1 MSPAETLTT
10 ARLELRRST
19 AEQLRAL
26 VVGPEEFT
34 REFGPA
40 VEPGYNE
47 FPEALNYT
55 LNKLATAGAGAA
67 WWAPFLVTHRESGAV
82 IGLCGF
88 KGPADAD
95 GVIELGY
102 GIAPQFRGQGLAT
115 ESASALV
122 AEARRC
128 ISLARVIA
136 HTLPEH
142 NASTRVLTKCGF
154 HRTAE
159 VKDPE
164 DGVIWRWER
173 TP

>member
-1 MSPAETLTT
+1 MNPAATLTT

-34 REFGPA
+34 RQFGLSA
-40 VEPGYNE
+40 ETGLFD
-47 FPEALNYT
+47 FPHSLNYLLT
-55 LNKLATAGAGAA
+55 KMATGGPSAV
-67 WWAPFLVTHRESGAV
+67 WWTPFLIMQRESGAA

-88 KGPADAD
+88 IGPADAD

-102 GIAPQFRGQGLAT
+102 GIAPRFRGQGLAT
-115 ESASALV
+115 EAASALV

-154 HRTAE
+154 HRIAE

-164 DGVIWRWER
+164 NGVIWRWER